1 MSRVEIAFCDKNI
14 PNDPGFVLEL
24 LLHTKYD
31 QMVEAVAERVGIDK
45 HRIQISRC
53 QR

>member
-1 MSRVEIAFCDKNI
+1 MNRVEIAFCDKNI
-14 PNDPGFVLEL
+14 PNDQGFLLEL
-24 LLHTKYD
+24 SYLTKYE

-45 HRIQISRC
+45 HRIQIFKC